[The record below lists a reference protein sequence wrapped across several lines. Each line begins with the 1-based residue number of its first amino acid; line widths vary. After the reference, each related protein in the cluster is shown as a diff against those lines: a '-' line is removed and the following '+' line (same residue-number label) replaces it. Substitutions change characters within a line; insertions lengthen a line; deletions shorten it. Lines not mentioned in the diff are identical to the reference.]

1 MLKQSF
7 LCPCEWNEARLCGR
21 IHLFFFFFVF
31 FLLRRSCRH
40 GRRKQK
46 RPKRFRACSR
56 LSLSLYGVSMRITWK
71 FPIRF
76 CVLSFHLC
84 FCSLVAVVVVA
95 PYDQMERN
103 STSLLLLLLVGTV
116 TRLIRS
122 RSLRSRG
129 PHSFFLFFFF
139 LPFIFLVEQ
148 KGEKLCEREKC
159 AYLSAIVGYVFIL
172 SLGRRR
178 LLYYIHPRR
187 LDALYG

>member
-1 MLKQSF
+1 
-7 LCPCEWNEARLCGR
+7 
-21 IHLFFFFFVF
+21 
-31 FLLRRSCRH
+31 
-40 GRRKQK
+40 
-46 RPKRFRACSR
+46 
-56 LSLSLYGVSMRITWK
+56 MRITWK

-129 PHSFFLFFFF
+129 PHSFFFVFFFF
-139 LPFIFLVEQ
+139 LLFFPWN
-148 KGEKLCEREKC
+148 KKERNCVKERNAHISQPSSVMC
-159 AYLSAIVGYVFIL
+159 LYSLSAVVVFYIISTLDGSTRYMVRVFSLILFIYYSSMPHRPFSLSLIL
-172 SLGRRR
+172 SL
-178 LLYYIHPRR
+178 LPR
-187 LDALYG
+187 

>member
-46 RPKRFRACSR
+46 RPKGFRACSR
-56 LSLSLYGVSMRITWK
+56 LPLSMVCLCALPEN
-71 FPIRF
+71 FPSVF
-76 CVLSFHLC
+76 VYYHFTCVF
-84 FCSLVAVVVVA
+84 V
-95 PYDQMERN
+95 
-103 STSLLLLLLVGTV
+103 LLLLLLLLLRT
-116 TRLIRS
+116 TRWNEIQRLFFF
-122 RSLRSRG
+122 
-129 PHSFFLFFFF
+129 FFLSELLHAWLDHVRFALEGLIVFFCFFF
-139 LPFIFLVEQ
+139 LPFIFPVEQ